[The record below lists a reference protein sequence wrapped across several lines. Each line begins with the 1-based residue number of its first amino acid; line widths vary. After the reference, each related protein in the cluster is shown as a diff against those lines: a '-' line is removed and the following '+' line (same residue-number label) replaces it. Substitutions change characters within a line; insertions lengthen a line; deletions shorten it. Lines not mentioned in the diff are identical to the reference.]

1 MAQIGL
7 FTRTADGFS
16 GRLRTLVLDAE
27 LTLVRVETP
36 DGGNAPD
43 YRIHLGDSAE
53 GPEVG
58 AGWTRTGE
66 RAGEYIVVVLDDPS
80 LAQGV
85 RATLFQSGRGGRVWQ
100 LVWSRPQKRQGA
112 RE

>member
-1 MAQIGL
+1 MRI
-7 FTRTADGFS
+7 
-16 GRLRTLVLDAE
+16 
-27 LTLVRVETP
+27 ETP
-36 DGGNAPD
+36 EGGNVPD
-43 YRIHLGDSAE
+43 YRTHLGDGSD

-80 LAQGV
+80 LAHGV
-85 RATLFQSGRGGRVWQ
+85 RAPLFQSGRGGRVWQ
-100 LVWSRPQKRQGA
+100 LVWSRPQKRQGG